1 MKKIV
6 FPKIQ
11 YCIRVELP
19 SSGGYAACPSGD
31 TEYEEAYNNA
41 IKSAMPDG
49 FKLVPV
55 RLGHNRPVDSEG
67 FTWMLVE
74 PSGDSDFTIDWRL
87 KYRDLV
93 GDIKKLL
100 K

>member
-1 MKKIV
+1 MSKIN
-6 FPKIQ
+6 FPNLQ
-11 YCIRVELP
+11 YCIRVNLP
-19 SSGGYAACPSGD
+19 NSGHYSCGPSGD

-55 RLGHNRPVDSEG
+55 RLGHKRPVDSEG

-93 GDIKKLL
+93 NSIKKLF
-100 K
+100 